1 MGNRHDTPEDWPRA
15 HCLADK
21 HRRQTWGT
29 EALGGAVPDLRPA
42 LAQHHPSSAGNMGF
56 GAEGTHLT
64 LGWAVSSPPLGT
76 PVLFLCPGDRG
87 QEWCRRPVA
96 RP

>member
-42 LAQHHPSSAGNMGF
+42 LAQHHP
-56 GAEGTHLT
+56 
-64 LGWAVSSPPLGT
+64 
-76 PVLFLCPGDRG
+76 R
-87 QEWCRRPVA
+87 
-96 RP
+96 